1 MLKGILFFLSF
12 TLLGLFAEEPIRT
25 WTSSD
30 GRTLEARFIEQIDE
44 SIKIRL
50 SNGRLFSVP
59 LNRFSSIDQ
68 EYVQQ
73 LIQNRKQLISRK
85 PDQFYLED
93 DDWEGYIKGGAIVLS
108 KSGEVWV
115 KEGQSDF
122 IEDYENIRP
131 PKWRYPRI
139 GEVLM
144 VGYQINTRQTG
155 ILDLLLTNGT
165 VIRFQPNSEVYI
177 KTYFQELIT
186 AEPILTLEEFDQE
199 ISPSMVKFR
208 LDVGE
213 MIVDTKKLDKK
224 SSFYI
229 ESRLGVSGIRGT
241 AFRLKV
247 VNDAQQLEVLYG
259 QVDTLYQKKELV
271 PLLNKQVSEFKNEE
285 TSVISQLSEE
295 KISEISEICTIL
307 NEKSSAAKTDYL
319 LEKQEEANP
328 PFVLVPDEQG
338 IEQALRKKI
347 RRPRG
352 RILPIDYQRVGFMH
366 LGYFR
371 KDQTGFRPVDLDFLK
386 HYPNLTHLHVAS
398 SSIKDVTGITKI
410 PSLEFLGIQ
419 CNSADLKPLGMLKN
433 LKRLITPKY
442 NLPLLINNHSLRE
455 LALHTGR
462 GGTLELITRGKV
474 VPKLDFS
481 LLESFPDLEK
491 FSLNWNRV
499 YQSKDFEVLVELKEL
514 KEIRITQS
522 IPESLSYQTVEE
534 IRALLPNVKVEIIEK
549 F

>member
-44 SIKIRL
+44 SVKIRL
-50 SNGRLFSVP
+50 SNERLFSVP
-59 LNRFSSIDQ
+59 MNRLSSIDQ

-271 PLLNKQVSEFKNEE
+271 ALLNKQVSEFKNEE

-328 PFVLVPDEQG
+328 PFVLRLDENGFEYAMRQ
-338 IEQALRKKI
+338 KI
-347 RRPRG
+347 RRKRG
-352 RILPIDYQRVGFMH
+352 RILQEDYDRVGKIYAGKQRSVN
-366 LGYFR
+366 LSN
-371 KDQTGFRPVDLDFLK
+371 LDFLE
-386 HYPNLTHLHVAS
+386 NLTELTHLSLNQNTISDIEPV
-398 SSIKDVTGITKI
+398 IYLQK
-410 PSLEFLGIQ
+410 LEFLNLHGGRIQ
-419 CNSADLKPLGMLKN
+419 DYSPVSK
-433 LKRLITPKY
+433 LI
-442 NLPLLINNHSLRE
+442 
-455 LALHTGR
+455 
-462 GGTLELITRGKV
+462 
-474 VPKLDFS
+474 
-481 LLESFPDLEK
+481 DLEK
-491 FSLNWNRV
+491 LTVGTNKISNFFGMKNLAVLRLRAGFDFKLLENFPNLKQLGV
-499 YQSKDFEVLVELKEL
+499 HYMAQSFDYRDFESLGKLERLLLTYGLDYSNPFDDRKIIKLNEFL
-514 KEIRITQS
+514 PTTEILIQ
-522 IPESLSYQTVEE
+522 QTDW
-534 IRALLPNVKVEIIEK
+534 
-549 F
+549 